1 MSKQIDERVVE
12 MRFDNAQVEK
22 NVSTT
27 MSTLDQF
34 KQKLNFR
41 GAGKG
46 LEEIGAA
53 AQKVDMRGLGNGI
66 EEVRMKFSALQVM
79 GVTALAN
86 ITNSALNAGKR
97 IASALTIDPV
107 KTGFQEYETKMNA
120 IQVIKANTRGKNTM
134 DEIVAALDDL
144 NTYADKTIYNF
155 AQMTSNIGKF
165 TAQGLDVKKATEASN
180 EMIHQDVE
188 VSKKA
193 GEDTINATK
202 KIDEISKTISSSIA
216 DIQTAI
222 VTNAQ
227 NITEYTK
234 DSDVK
239 TRKEISE
246 LLTPLQQVPEQ
257 LSSLQSIVDSSFL
270 SVNTTLSTIVSKVDT
285 IAKNTKQISTLD
297 TKLSNL
303 RTDVDAQKSVIGQ
316 IQTDSKAIKVMLV
329 ISLIINACVALGVVL
344 LVASK
349 FKLI

>member
-1 MSKQIDERVVE
+1 MSRQIDERVVE
-12 MRFDNAQVEK
+12 MRFDNAQFEK

-53 AQKVDMRGLGNGI
+53 AQKVDMRGLGNGV

-165 TAQGLDVKKATEASN
+165 TAQGLDVKKATEAVKGMANLAAASGASA
-180 EMIHQDVE
+180 EDMARATYQMSQSLSGTIKMIDWN
-188 VSKKA
+188 SLR
-193 GEDTINATK
+193 NANMAT
-202 KIDEISKTISSSIA
+202 
-216 DIQTAI
+216 
-222 VTNAQ
+222 
-227 NITEYTK
+227 TE
-234 DSDVK
+234 
-239 TRKEISE
+239 
-246 LLTPLQQVPEQ
+246 L
-257 LSSLQSIVDSSFL
+257 
-270 SVNTTLSTIVSKVDT
+270 
-285 IAKNTKQISTLD
+285 KNTL
-297 TKLSNL
+297 
-303 RTDVDAQKSVIGQ
+303 
-316 IQTDSKAIKVMLV
+316 
-329 ISLIINACVALGVVL
+329 ISLAKVHGITIDNMIAEEG
-344 LVASK
+344 S
-349 FKLI
+349 FE